1 MKAYFLNNKWKCH
14 RSTIQST
21 KKKKKKK
28 AYYVLNFKKTD
39 GCHSH

>member
-21 KKKKKKK
+21 KKKKKK